1 MHAMPT
7 VLLFSAL
14 AAGPALAQTP
24 PALGTPQASVSAQAS
39 AGNLAGTDACGDTV
53 NGTSSAASGCT
64 AQLSSSSAQ
73 VAGAAGLGAVH
84 ASVTAQ
90 GGSGSSVL
98 GSGGQ
103 VNAFFSDAFALRGP
117 ANTSA
122 VLHGSFVIS
131 GAVTASASGGAQAPS
146 SALASYSVQA
156 SIGSWNGAQDG
167 SVFTATNGLSNTSN
181 ANGQILLVDSPVSFG
196 PDGWAVMSLSVLAQI
211 HAEGT
216 ARASQECSNCAT
228 IPGEYH
234 AEAAFGHTIYWGGI
248 VSITVG
254 DVPLASFDYLAS
266 ASGVDYRV
274 STEFA
279 GPVPEPAAPALL
291 AAGLVVLALRRL
303 RVRRAA

>member
-1 MHAMPT
+1 MHTLPT
-7 VLLFSAL
+7 ALLLSAL
-14 AAGPALAQTP
+14 ASAPALAQTP
-24 PALGTPQASVSAQAS
+24 PVLGAPQSSVSAQAS
-39 AGNLAGTDACGDTV
+39 AGNLAGTGNCGDTV
-53 NGTSSAASGCT
+53 IGSSSAAFGCT
-64 AQLSSSSAQ
+64 ALMSSSSAEI
-73 VAGAAGLGAVH
+73 AGAAGFGAVH

-90 GGSGSSVL
+90 GSTSGTLLGSS
-98 GSGGQ
+98 GQ
-103 VNAFFSDAFALRGP
+103 INAFFSDAFALRGP

-131 GAVTASASGGAQAPS
+131 GAVTASASGAAEAPS

-167 SVFTATNGLSNTSN
+167 SAFTATTGVSTTSN

-196 PDGWAVMSLSVLAQI
+196 PDGWAVMTLSVLAQI
-211 HAEGT
+211 HAEGS
-216 ARASQECSNCAT
+216 ARAYQACSNCPT
-228 IPGEYH
+228 VPGEYF
-234 AEAAFGHTIYWGGI
+234 AEAAFGHTVYWGGI

-291 AAGLVVLALRRL
+291 AAGLLVLALRRR
-303 RVRRAA
+303 RVTRGA